1 MGKEIN
7 IGGRIYDV
15 SVPGDKWMCNTI
27 LYRDTVTGVT
37 SLRFVN
43 NVALEDGTIADGQ
56 EEKLAAAYLDNWDES
71 RDTAGVSVTLEEAA
85 AEFLKNLEREYDV
98 SKHAFEA
105 GLSKYFCNPGNIDLI
120 RSTLEEAVKKYKE
133 GNLQN
138 ASGKP

>member
-15 SVPGDKWMCNTI
+15 SVPGDRWMCNTI

-56 EEKLAAAYLDNWDES
+56 EEKLVAAYLDNWDES
-71 RDTAGVSVTLEEAA
+71 RDTAGVSVTLKEEA

-105 GLSKYFCNPGNIDLI
+105 GLSKYFCNPGNLDQI
-120 RSTLEEAVKKYKE
+120 RSTLKEAVKKYLAE
-133 GNLQN
+133 NHEN
-138 ASGKP
+138 